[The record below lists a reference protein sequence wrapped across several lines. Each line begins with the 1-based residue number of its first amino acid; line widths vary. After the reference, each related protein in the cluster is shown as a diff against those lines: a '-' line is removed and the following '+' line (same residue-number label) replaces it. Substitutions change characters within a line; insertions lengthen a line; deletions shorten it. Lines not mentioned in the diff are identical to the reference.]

1 MSIEATLYVRHSYL
15 CPMQCLNHLITVP
28 FRYLKRS
35 ALYCNFIQLP
45 YLHTFIKMTLTALSQ
60 VSFSVP
66 CINTDDVLY
75 LQEWQDERLIWDP
88 NEYNGLE
95 TLRMPCDKIWLPDIV
110 LYNRYML
117 FSKSWLA
124 CLNNSLHIEI
134 EIQRVLYCCY
144 FSARMT
150 TLPDICRVRQWS
162 GTTETYSGRLPPS
175 SGALARSILHS
186 SRLTT
191 KFVKWNL
198 VPGPMMDSKWI

>member
-1 MSIEATLYVRHSYL
+1 MFESFNHCSFPIPKEGCSLLQFHS
-15 CPMQCLNHLITVP
+15 T
-28 FRYLKRS
+28 
-35 ALYCNFIQLP
+35 
-45 YLHTFIKMTLTALSQ
+45 TLTAYVHINDTNCVLSQ

-66 CINTDDVLY
+66 CINTDDALY

-134 EIQRVLYCCY
+134 EIQRSNINCCY

>member
-1 MSIEATLYVRHSYL
+1 MHDQSWPIDIPLLIHLSSFMSIEATLYVRHSYL
-15 CPMQCLNHLITVP
+15 CPMQCLNHLITVL

-35 ALYCNFIQLP
+35 ALYCNFILTLP
-45 YLHTFIKMTLTALSQ
+45 AYVHKNDTNCILSP

-117 FSKSWLA
+117 FLKSWLA

-134 EIQRVLYCCY
+134 EIQRSNIAAI
-144 FSARMT
+144 FQRG
-150 TLPDICRVRQWS
+150 W
-162 GTTETYSGRLPPS
+162 
-175 SGALARSILHS
+175 LHF
-186 SRLTT
+186 R
-191 KFVKWNL
+191 
-198 VPGPMMDSKWI
+198 IYAE